1 MASTLTA
8 AELSMPL
15 VPNPDGSPPNYIDP
29 PTLAPAVTGVGVSL
43 TIATTLLVVM
53 RISTNAR
60 TAKGLGIDD
69 VFCVIALLLAIPFTG
84 VQLSMNDTARH
95 AWDVPLSAINDP
107 AYLKK
112 TFVVSVF
119 IGPVFFFSKST
130 ILLFYFY
137 VFKPKK
143 WLRVAVWCAL
153 VVLFIIYSAMVPA
166 AFVLC
171 MPSRGEDW
179 NLSAFTKCAL
189 LEPWA
194 KALGVANV
202 LADLYIIILPL
213 PIILRLHQAVR
224 TRLAIAA
231 MFGTGVFGL
240 VASTMS
246 LYYRV
251 TEVPDLDSSWV
262 ATETHI
268 CVITE
273 AYVAILVCCM
283 PFLPLFWKKLVVTT
297 SLYSSARSVLRSRK
311 PIRSP
316 TLLHQQREDVET
328 TSRSSSEPILEL
340 QQPPKLALRGNDG
353 LYHLASPTPSNVRT
367 IRSPG
372 SMKSVTPDMAE
383 SWI

>member
-1 MASTLTA
+1 
-8 AELSMPL
+8 
-15 VPNPDGSPPNYIDP
+15 
-29 PTLAPAVTGVGVSL
+29 
-43 TIATTLLVVM
+43 
-53 RISTNAR
+53 
-60 TAKGLGIDD
+60 
-69 VFCVIALLLAIPFTG
+69 
-84 VQLSMNDTARH
+84 
-95 AWDVPLSAINDP
+95 
-107 AYLKK
+107 
-112 TFVVSVF
+112 
-119 IGPVFFFSKST
+119 
-130 ILLFYFY
+130 
-137 VFKPKK
+137 
-143 WLRVAVWCAL
+143 
-153 VVLFIIYSAMVPA
+153 MVPA

-231 MFGTGVFGL
+231 MFGTGVLYVESLVKRASLLIAIVVSSQAPCLYTTESPKFQTSIHPGL
-240 VASTMS
+240 RPRPTFACKSTPAPNR
-246 LYYRV
+246 RV
-251 TEVPDLDSSWV
+251 RIANSPS
-262 ATETHI
+262 
-268 CVITE
+268 ITE